1 MAPLIEEHREE
12 ILEHM
17 RECMERV
24 AECTNIEPKDGRHE

>member
-1 MAPLIEEHREE
+1 MDPLIEEHREK

-24 AECTNIEPKDGRHE
+24 AEYTNIEPKDGRHE